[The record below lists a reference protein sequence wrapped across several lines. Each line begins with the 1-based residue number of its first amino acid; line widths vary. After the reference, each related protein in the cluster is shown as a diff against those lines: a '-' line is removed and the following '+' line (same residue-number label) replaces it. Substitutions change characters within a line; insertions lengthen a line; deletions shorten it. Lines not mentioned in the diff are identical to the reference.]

1 VWYETEFFV
10 APDWLDRWVGL
21 RFDSVTHHA
30 QVWING
36 HPAFSH
42 EGGFL
47 PFGGDVRQWVV
58 AGKANRLTVRVD
70 NTLDWTTLPPGE
82 FGTGKDADG
91 NDRARQI
98 YHFDFFNYSGIY
110 RPVRLV
116 VHGVVHLDKL
126 RLTPC
131 AAATRGASRTGW
143 SSRAASLQRGRLLK
157 SATLMRK
164 ANAWQSG
171 KERRA
176 KRPSPPLASGG
187 PAMRISTRPR

>member
-1 VWYETEFFV
+1 LEWAQSGLPRTAGEVAAPASFKDLFTEARIREHQGAVWYETEFFV

-42 EGGFL
+42 KGGFL

-58 AGKANRLTVRVD
+58 AGKAIRLTVRVD

-98 YHFDFFNYSGIY
+98 YHFDFFNYAGID
-110 RPVRLV
+110 RLVRLV
-116 VHGVVHLDKL
+116 VHGVVHVDKL
-126 RLTPC
+126 RLP
-131 AAATRGASRTGW
+131 
-143 SSRAASLQRGRLLK
+143 RALRRRVELRAPGSPLG
-157 SATLMRK
+157 
-164 ANAWQSG
+164 
-171 KERRA
+171 RRA
-176 KRPSPPLASGG
+176 CSAGG
-187 PAMRISTRPR
+187 C

>member
-1 VWYETEFFV
+1 MGIRRFRIRGAFF
-10 APDWLDRWVGL
+10 
-21 RFDSVTHHA
+21 
-30 QVWING
+30 
-36 HPAFSH
+36 
-42 EGGFL
+42 

-58 AGKANRLTVRVD
+58 VGKANRLTVRVD

-82 FGTGKDADG
+82 FWTGKDADG

-98 YHFDFFNYSGIY
+98 YHFDFFNYAGID

-143 SSRAASLQRGRLLK
+143 SSRAASLQRG
-157 SATLMRK
+157 
-164 ANAWQSG
+164 Q
-171 KERRA
+171 
-176 KRPSPPLASGG
+176 
-187 PAMRISTRPR
+187 